1 MIIMDNEYLK
11 QKALQMLLDVGMEIQ
26 SEQLVA
32 AMLAKGCKE
41 LPSGRIQIPTELV
54 DELVASQELTQAED
68 DDTQRLHPFCGI
80 DWTHW
85 IVWTGQKERIKE
97 RLETEF
103 LMSAFD
109 CGPTNY
115 YDYQARTARPV
126 NTDIFIEMKK
136 FAQATP
142 EIGYI
147 STWYRQDVPGATER
161 IASLILALQY
171 TDKVD
176 GIEAINPAG
185 IKYLV
190 EIGEIMSG
198 RPKDRR
204 YLAGSECIIS
214 PLVFEKRSADD
225 TVERARLGVSEYH
238 ITSMATMGVNFPV
251 TPAAAVVTSA
261 AEIIGGMVAAYC
273 IDPQAEITGRMI
285 ATYMDMRTADTT
297 AVNPESITV
306 DLAVKQLFD
315 ECFGG
320 HLWTEVLFS
329 PSASEPGLLPVYQ
342 NWYGAASRA
351 FLTGDP
357 SAPYPGMGTLHN
369 GSTGSPTQFM
379 LDMEIRKSQFFVKKH
394 IVTNDETVPYA
405 EMVER
410 INNNQHFLQSDHTM
424 AHWRELWNSD
434 LLPLTVPAAAGDV
447 GKEQAILD
455 KCENMWRANVATWEP
470 PDIDDDKM
478 KALNGVLKRAE
489 QELM

>member
-1 MIIMDNEYLK
+1 MITMDNEYLK
-11 QKALQMLLDVGMEIQ
+11 GKALQLLLDVGMEIQ
-26 SEQLVA
+26 NETLVA

-41 LPSGRIQIPTELV
+41 LPSGRLQIPAELV
-54 DELVASQELTQAED
+54 AEFVASQEPTRAED
-68 DDTQRLHPFCGI
+68 DDSQSLHPFCGI

-85 IVWTGQKERIKE
+85 IVWTGQKEQMKQ
-97 RLETEF
+97 RLKTEF

-126 NTDIFIEMKK
+126 DTDIFIEMKK

-147 STWYRQDVPGATER
+147 STWYRQDVPEGTER

-171 TDKVD
+171 TDKAD
-176 GIEAINPAG
+176 GIEAINPAV

-198 RPKDRR
+198 QAKDRR

-225 TVERARLGVSEYH
+225 TVERARVGVSEYH
-238 ITSMATMGVNFPV
+238 ITSMPTMGVNFPV
-251 TPAAAVVTSA
+251 TPAAAVVTAS

-273 IDPQAEITGRMI
+273 IDPEGEITGRMI
-285 ATYMDMRTADTT
+285 SMYMDMRTADTT
-297 AVNPESITV
+297 AVNPESIIV

-315 ECFGG
+315 ECLGG
-320 HLWTEVLFS
+320 HLWTEVMFS
-329 PSASEPGLLPVYQ
+329 PSASEPGLLPLYQ
-342 NWYGAASRA
+342 NWYGSSSRA

-379 LDMEIRKSQFFVKKH
+379 LDMEIRKSQFFVKKE
-394 IVTNDETVPYA
+394 IVADEETVPYE

-410 INNNQHFLQSDHTM
+410 INSNEHFLQSDHTM
-424 AHWRELWNSD
+424 AHWRELWNSE
-434 LLPLTVPAAAGDV
+434 LLPLTVPATAGDV
-447 GKEQAILD
+447 GKENAILD
-455 KCENMWRANVATWEP
+455 RCEDMWRANVASWEP
-470 PDIDDDKM
+470 PAIDDDKM
-478 KALNGVLKRAE
+478 KALNEVLKRAE
-489 QELM
+489 QELV